1 MVGRVSSPRF
11 VSRLD
16 ELGVLAAALARAQ
29 AGDGSL
35 VLVSGDS
42 GVGKSRLIAEA
53 GFRARAAGAA
63 MVTGECPD
71 LAKGEL
77 PYAPIVGRC
86 DRWPGSGGTGS
97 SARCSVLST

>member
-1 MVGRVSSPRF
+1 MVGRVSSPGF

-42 GVGKSRLIAEA
+42 GV
-53 GFRARAAGAA
+53 ARAG
-63 MVTGECPD
+63 
-71 LAKGEL
+71 
-77 PYAPIVGRC
+77 
-86 DRWPGSGGTGS
+86 
-97 SARCSVLST
+97 